1 MILQRNT
8 LGKWGKCKMRTKWG
22 PFQQCGPHEDQ
33 VLNWRLGLHEVQ
45 TAEMVL
51 ILHKRSNFPHFPSVF
66 LCNIMKKASCCT
78 CILLGNGIIKSPTI
92 MNILTFDVKCVMLFL
107 KIFRHFDENNDLG
120 SSKAHFTWKVS
131 FFPHWQVF
139 HLESSNQDS
148 VQLLH
153 PSVEGAPP
161 HPRTFSFCTWVQ
173 LLNRGVEGVH
183 PPPPPAPLAFTPG
196 CNFWGAT
203 SWGCTWCN
211 FWGVEGVHPHPLRL
225 QQVLVKPRKT
235 TAVHW
240 RQREGGLL
248 SLVKICPPTLTIWYS
263 SINWNA
269 PTPAFTW

>member
-1 MILQRNT
+1 
-8 LGKWGKCKMRTKWG
+8 
-22 PFQQCGPHEDQ
+22 
-33 VLNWRLGLHEVQ
+33 
-45 TAEMVL
+45 MVL

-161 HPRTFSFCTWVQ
+161 PPPHPRTFIFCTWVQ

-183 PPPPPAPLAFTPG
+183 PPPPPPHPWLLHL
-196 CNFWGAT
+196 GAT
-203 SWGCTWCN
+203 SE
-211 FWGVEGVHPHPLRL
+211 VQLL
-225 QQVLVKPRKT
+225 
-235 TAVHW
+235 
-240 RQREGGLL
+240 GG
-248 SLVKICPPTLTIWYS
+248 
-263 SINWNA
+263 A
-269 PTPAFTW
+269 PGATSEV